1 MRVLKCDCSKGLNDN
16 CIQAAMS
23 AAEDIAAGN
32 LIVYPTDTVYG
43 IGADIYNEVAVKNL
57 YLAKRRPFDM
67 ALSVAVADR
76 KMMESVA
83 ILNETADKLIKAF
96 LPGPLTIIIKKNPE
110 VPDIVTAGSQKVGIR
125 IPDNKVALEL
135 IRQAE
140 RPIIATSANLHSHPD
155 AVNVQDAVRDFGETV
170 PYYLDSGACTLGKP
184 STIVW
189 IMDDEVEIIRQGA
202 ITKQQI
208 EGVLND

>member
-125 IPDNKVALEL
+125 IPDHPIALE
-135 IRQAE
+135 IAR
-140 RPIIATSANLHSHPD
+140 RSGPIVATSANIHFQPD
-155 AVNVQDAVRDFGETV
+155 AIDIGMATAALGNSISTYIDAGHS
-170 PYYLDSGACTLGKP
+170 PSGKP
-184 STIVW
+184 STIIW
-189 IMDDEVEIIRQGA
+189 IKDKEYEIIRQGP
-202 ITKQQI
+202 ITEDMIK
-208 EGVLND
+208 EVLQC

>member
-1 MRVLKCDCSKGLNDN
+1 MQILKCNDQLDQETLKN
-16 CIQAAMS
+16 IVI
-23 AAEDIAAGN
+23 AAEAIKDGK
-32 LIVYPTDTVYG
+32 LVVYPTETVYG
-43 IGADIYNEVAVKNL
+43 IAADIFNQKAIKDL
-57 YLAKRRPFDM
+57 YLAKNRPFDM
-67 ALSVAVADR
+67 PLSVAVAD
-76 KMMESVA
+76 KEMVQNIAVMTKKVE
-83 ILNETADKLIKAF
+83 KLIDAF
-96 LPGPLTIIIKKNPE
+96 LPGPLTIITKKDSS
-110 VPDIVTAGSQKVGIR
+110 VSDIITSMSQKVGIR

>member
-1 MRVLKCDCSKGLNDN
+1 MQILKCNDQLDQETLKN
-16 CIQAAMS
+16 IS
-23 AAEDIAAGN
+23 IAAEAIKDGK
-32 LIVYPTDTVYG
+32 LVVYPTETVYG
-43 IGADIYNEVAVKNL
+43 IAADIFNQKAIKDL
-57 YLAKRRPFDM
+57 YLAKNRPFDM
-67 ALSVAVADR
+67 PLSVAVAD
-76 KMMESVA
+76 KEMVQNIAVMTKKVE
-83 ILNETADKLIKAF
+83 KLIDAF
-96 LPGPLTIIIKKNPE
+96 LPGPLTIITKKDSS
-110 VPDIVTAGSQKVGIR
+110 VSDIITSMSQKVGIR

-208 EGVLND
+208 EDVLND

>member
-83 ILNETADKLIKAF
+83 ILNETADKRIKAF

-125 IPDNKVALEL
+125 IPDHPIALE
-135 IRQAE
+135 IAR
-140 RPIIATSANLHSHPD
+140 RSGPIVATSANIHFQPD
-155 AVNVQDAVRDFGETV
+155 AIDIGMATAALGNSVSTYIDAGHS
-170 PYYLDSGACTLGKP
+170 PSGKP
-184 STIVW
+184 STIIW
-189 IMDDEVEIIRQGA
+189 IKDKEYEIIRQGP
-202 ITKQQI
+202 ITEDMIK
-208 EGVLND
+208 EVLQC

>member
-83 ILNETADKLIKAF
+83 ILNETADKPIKAF
-96 LPGPLTIIIKKNPE
+96 PPGPLTIILKKNPE

-125 IPDNKVALEL
+125 IPDHPIALE
-135 IRQAE
+135 IAR
-140 RPIIATSANLHSHPD
+140 RSGPIVATSANIHFQPD
-155 AVNVQDAVRDFGETV
+155 AIDIGMATV
-170 PYYLDSGACTLGKP
+170 ALGNSASTYVGAGHSP
-184 STIVW
+184 
-189 IMDDEVEIIRQGA
+189 
-202 ITKQQI
+202 
-208 EGVLND
+208 

>member
-1 MRVLKCDCSKGLNDN
+1 MQILKCNDQLDQETLKN
-16 CIQAAMS
+16 IGI
-23 AAEDIAAGN
+23 AAEAIKDGK
-32 LIVYPTDTVYG
+32 LVVYPTETVYG
-43 IGADIYNEVAVKNL
+43 IAADIFNQKAIKDL
-57 YLAKRRPFDM
+57 YLAKNRPFDM
-67 ALSVAVADR
+67 PLSVAVAD
-76 KMMESVA
+76 KEMVQNIAVMTKKVE
-83 ILNETADKLIKAF
+83 KLIDAF
-96 LPGPLTIIIKKNPE
+96 LPGPLTIITKKDSS
-110 VPDIVTAGSQKVGIR
+110 VSDIITSMSQKVGIR

-170 PYYLDSGACTLGKP
+170 PYYLASGACTLGKP

>member
-1 MRVLKCDCSKGLNDN
+1 MQILKCNDQLDQETLKN
-16 CIQAAMS
+16 IGI
-23 AAEDIAAGN
+23 AAEAIKDGK
-32 LIVYPTDTVYG
+32 LVVYPTETVYG
-43 IGADIYNEVAVKNL
+43 IAADIFNQKAIKDL
-57 YLAKRRPFDM
+57 YLAKNRPFDM
-67 ALSVAVADR
+67 PLSVAVAD
-76 KMMESVA
+76 KEMVQNIAVMTKKVE
-83 ILNETADKLIKAF
+83 KLIDAF
-96 LPGPLTIIIKKNPE
+96 LPGPLTIITKKDSS
-110 VPDIVTAGSQKVGIR
+110 VSDIITSMSQKVGIR

-155 AVNVQDAVRDFGETV
+155 AVNVQDAVRDFGATV

-208 EGVLND
+208 EDVLND

>member
-96 LPGPLTIIIKKNPE
+96 LPGPLTIIIKKN
-110 VPDIVTAGSQKVGIR
+110 VV
-125 IPDNKVALEL
+125 
-135 IRQAE
+135 
-140 RPIIATSANLHSHPD
+140 
-155 AVNVQDAVRDFGETV
+155 
-170 PYYLDSGACTLGKP
+170 LDM
-184 STIVW
+184 STT
-189 IMDDEVEIIRQGA
+189 IMR
-202 ITKQQI
+202 
-208 EGVLND
+208 

>member
-1 MRVLKCDCSKGLNDN
+1 MQILKCNDQLDQETLKN
-16 CIQAAMS
+16 IGI
-23 AAEDIAAGN
+23 AAEAIKDGK
-32 LIVYPTDTVYG
+32 LVVYPTETVYG
-43 IGADIYNEVAVKNL
+43 IAADIFNQKAIKDL
-57 YLAKRRPFDM
+57 YLAKNRPFDM
-67 ALSVAVADR
+67 PLSVAVAD
-76 KMMESVA
+76 KEMVQNIAVMTKKVE
-83 ILNETADKLIKAF
+83 KLIDAF
-96 LPGPLTIIIKKNPE
+96 LPGPLTIITKKDSS
-110 VPDIVTAGSQKVGIR
+110 VSDIITSMSQKVGIR

-208 EGVLND
+208 EDVLND